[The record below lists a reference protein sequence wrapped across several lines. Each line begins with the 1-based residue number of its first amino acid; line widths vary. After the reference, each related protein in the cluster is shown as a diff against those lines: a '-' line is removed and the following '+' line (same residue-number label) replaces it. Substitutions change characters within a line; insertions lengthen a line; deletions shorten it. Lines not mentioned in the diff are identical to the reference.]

1 MKIYYLRAFLITFLI
16 SLAAPAVAESSSHD
30 DIIALRQALSELR
43 NDYENRIKDLERRL
57 TLAEAK
63 TETTLE
69 IAEEAALAPVVTSR
83 SANDFNPAIGLVL
96 VGTVGTRNNDDDY
109 TVPGFSLPDEAGP
122 VNDGL
127 SLGESELNLNANIDD
142 KFFGNLTL
150 AVAADGAETE
160 VELEEAYIQSLFL
173 PGGLNLTAGRFFS
186 GVGYLN
192 AFHAHSDDF
201 TDRPLAY
208 EVFMG
213 GQYKD
218 DGLRLSW
225 TLPTSRFIELG
236 AELFRGESFPA
247 AGAAHD
253 GTGSWT
259 LFAATGGDLGVSS
272 SWKAGLGY
280 IHASVIDRPVDPNDD
295 NAEQF
300 SGDSRLTNLNF
311 VWKWSPLGNSV
322 SQNFKLQGEYFS
334 RREAGELNANP
345 YSGNQSGW
353 YLQGTW
359 QFKRQW
365 IAGYRHGSARADNQ
379 LILPAPLTSS
389 LSTRDLG
396 AIDRDSLILS
406 WVNSEF
412 SRIRLQ
418 YNNSTGLDNDSR
430 WVLQYI
436 VSLGA
441 HGAHQF

>member
-225 TLPTSRFIELG
+225 TL
-236 AELFRGESFPA
+236 
-247 AGAAHD
+247 
-253 GTGSWT
+253 
-259 LFAATGGDLGVSS
+259 FAATGGDLGVSS

-418 YNNSTGLDNDSR
+418 YSNSTGLDNDSR